1 LSTEKVFEAKHTR
14 RITENTPATAE
25 EKTEKPQTDIGAQ
38 LESIREMIPKI
49 RNAIIE
55 LRGAQVR
62 IKDWTVTFGNVND
75 EYILDLSLKFFVK
88 PQTEE

>member
-14 RITENTPATAE
+14 RITE
-25 EKTEKPQTDIGAQ
+25 EKTEKTQTDIGAQ

-49 RNAIIE
+49 RNAITE

>member
-1 LSTEKVFEAKHTR
+1 
-14 RITENTPATAE
+14 
-25 EKTEKPQTDIGAQ
+25 
-38 LESIREMIPKI
+38 MIPKI
-49 RNAIIE
+49 RNVITE